1 MTKFLILNTFKCITS
16 DRKSYVIFKSG
27 EEYSLDGLIQ
37 FYNQKAITSLIEN
50 KYIQEEN
57 GTLEVIDT
65 QQTQKEPE
73 TQEPIVENI
82 EETQQTF
89 EIMYKTTQQIQD
101 KDGNEIEVETQL
113 TAEDFKKK
121 GFTKKKLEA
130 LIQEEKVIEL
140 KIVK

>member
-1 MTKFLILNTFKCITS
+1 MASIVKINKHIQYQSQYAIYFL
-16 DRKSYVIFKSG
+16 YAG
-27 EEYSLDGLIQ
+27 ETRTLEFI
-37 FYNQKAITSLIEN
+37 NEN
-50 KYIQEEN
+50 FASHIVEAYLKD
-57 GTLEVIDT
+57 GTLELF
-65 QQTQKEPE
+65 QSNELKEEVHIVE

-101 KDGNEIEVETQL
+101 KDGNEIEVDTQL
-113 TAEDFKKK
+113 TAEEFKKK

-140 KIVK
+140 KIIK